1 MNVVD
6 MSSKELVS
14 FIIGDTSRLLS
25 NLNLSK
31 DNPMV
36 NIHEVA
42 ERLGLQIEE
51 NPLVKHVHAVMNENT
66 IMLRPDDNPEQKRFS
81 IAHEIA
87 HIRTNGKISVRLDDG
102 SQVTV
107 YYDQNAQ
114 VARQMDLSRRMNE
127 LPQVHRKGVN
137 LVEEALDYYAASL
150 LLPSHLFSMLMG
162 QSNEDIAR
170 LCSVPVACVQKR
182 REEIRS
188 ELNILDTEESIDIDF
203 SDPLST
209 DEALDFSG
217 RM

>member
-14 FIIGDTSRLLS
+14 FIIDDTSQLLS
-25 NLNLSK
+25 GLNLSK

-42 ERLGLQIEE
+42 ESLGLQIEE
-51 NPLVKHVHAVMNENT
+51 NPLVKHVHAVMNGNT

-102 SQVTV
+102 NQVTV

-150 LLPSHLFSMLMG
+150 LLPSPLFSMLMG

-188 ELNILDTEESIDIDF
+188 ELNILDTTSSPDVDF
-203 SDPLST
+203 SAPLT
-209 DEALDFSG
+209 AAETLNFLG
-217 RM
+217 IV

>member
-14 FIIGDTSRLLS
+14 FIIDDTSLLLS
-25 NLNLSK
+25 NLNLNK

-42 ERLGLQIEE
+42 ESLGLKIEE
-51 NPLVKHVHAVMNENT
+51 NPLVKHDHAVMNGNT
-66 IMLRPDDNPEQKRFS
+66 IMLHPDDSLEQKRFS

-102 SQVTV
+102 NQVTV

-114 VARQMDLSRRMNE
+114 VARQMDLTRRIAE
-127 LPQVHRKGVN
+127 QPETHRKGVN

-150 LLPSHLFSMLMG
+150 LLPSHLFSMFMG
-162 QSNEDIAR
+162 KNNEDIAK
-170 LCSVPVACVQKR
+170 LCVVPVACVQKR

-188 ELNILDTEESIDIDF
+188 ELNILDTLDDIPIDF
-203 SDPLST
+203 SAPLSI
-209 DEALDFSG
+209 DETLDFLG

>member
-14 FIIGDTSRLLS
+14 FIIDDTFQLLS
-25 NLNLSK
+25 GLNLSK

-51 NPLVKHVHAVMNENT
+51 NPLVKHVHAIMNGST
-66 IMLRPDDNPEQKRFS
+66 IMLRPDDSPEQKRFS

-102 SQVTV
+102 NQVTV

-127 LPQVHRKGVN
+127 LPQIHRKGVN

-150 LLPSHLFSMLMG
+150 LLPSSLFAMLME

-188 ELNILDTEESIDIDF
+188 ELNILDTTSSPDVDF
-203 SDPLST
+203 SAPLT
-209 DEALDFSG
+209 AAETLNFLG
-217 RM
+217 IV

>member
-6 MSSKELVS
+6 MSSKELVL
-14 FIIGDTSRLLS
+14 FIIDDTSLLLS
-25 NLNLSK
+25 KLNLNK

-42 ERLGLQIEE
+42 ENLGLKIEE
-51 NPLVKHVHAVMNENT
+51 NPLVKHDHAIMNGNT
-66 IMLRPDDNPEQKRFS
+66 IMLHPDDSWEQKRFS

-102 SQVTV
+102 NLVTV

-114 VARQMDLSRRMNE
+114 VARQMDLTRRMAE
-127 LPQVHRKGVN
+127 QPETHRTGVD

-150 LLPSHLFSMLMG
+150 LLPSHLFSMFMG
-162 QSNEDIAR
+162 QNNENIAK
-170 LCSVPVACVQKR
+170 LYAVPVACVQKR
-182 REEIRS
+182 REEIYS
-188 ELNILDTEESIDIDF
+188 ELKVLDTEDAIDIDC
-203 SDPLST
+203 STPLST
-209 DEALDFSG
+209 NETLDFLG